1 LNNNTDIEKLK
12 IAFSGKESFTTGD
25 LWHFYSNEDKNLN
38 KGTFSWKVHNLKAQ
52 QILQSLKK
60 GVYTLTFKPKYQPEI
75 ASKPADLFLKTNKY
89 FKDINAC
96 IWSTKQLSEF
106 MLHIP
111 GKYYT
116 ILEVEADACEA
127 VFHYLK
133 DSKFKNL
140 YLQPTNKEIELYIN
154 ELNEAIIIKSL
165 ITKSPL
171 QQVKKIATPR
181 IEKILV
187 DIFSDRV
194 LFNIFQGNELIVIFN
209 NVYHKYE
216 INFSKL
222 ITYAKRRGK
231 EKEIIQFISAKTEI
245 PNSIFE

>member
-1 LNNNTDIEKLK
+1 MIHNIEIGNLKKYFESKEFFTRDELWNFYIKNEPGLNE
-12 IAFSGKESFTTGD
+12 
-25 LWHFYSNEDKNLN
+25 
-38 KGTFSWKVHNLKAQ
+38 GTFGWRIYQLKAKR
-52 QILQSLKK
+52 IINSNKK
-60 GVYTLTFKPKYQPEI
+60 GIYTFAFKPIYQPEI
-75 ASKPADLFLKTNKY
+75 DPKPADLFIKINKY
-89 FKDINAC
+89 FNGINAC
-96 IWSTKQLSEF
+96 IWSSKQLSEF

-133 DSKFKNL
+133 DLKFKNI
-140 YLQPTNKEIELYIN
+140 YLQPTDKEIELYIN

-165 ITKSPL
+165 VTKSPL
-171 QQVKKIATPR
+171 QQLKKIATPR

-187 DIFSDRV
+187 DIFADKV
-194 LFNIFQGNELIVIFN
+194 LFNRFQGNELIVIFN

-222 ITYAKRRGK
+222 LTNAKRRGK
-231 EKEIIQFISAKTEI
+231 EKEIIQFISTKTDI

>member
-1 LNNNTDIEKLK
+1 MKNNTDIEKLK
-12 IAFSGKESFTTGD
+12 IAFCSKEFFTTED
-25 LWHFYSNEDKNLN
+25 LWHFYSNEDINLN
-38 KGTFSWKVHNLKAQ
+38 KGTFSWKVHHLKAQ
-52 QILQSLKK
+52 QIIQSIKK
-60 GVYTLTFKPKYQPEI
+60 GVYTFAFKPTYQPEI
-75 ASKPADLFLKTNKY
+75 ASKPADIFLKINKY
-89 FKDINAC
+89 FNGINAC
-96 IWSTKQLSEF
+96 VWSSKQLSEF

-133 DSKFKNL
+133 DLKFKNI
-140 YLQPTNKEIELYIN
+140 YLQPTDKEIELYIN

-165 ITKSPL
+165 VTKSP
-171 QQVKKIATPR
+171 QQLLKKIATPR

-187 DIFSDRV
+187 DIFADKV
-194 LFNIFQGNELIVIFN
+194 LFNTFQGNELIVIFN

-222 ITYAKRRGK
+222 ITFAKRRGK

>member
-1 LNNNTDIEKLK
+1 MKNNTDIENLK
-12 IAFSGKESFTTGD
+12 IAFCSKESFTTED
-25 LWHFYSNEDKNLN
+25 LWHFFSKEDMNLN
-38 KGTFSWKVHNLKAQ
+38 KGTFSWKVHHLKAQ
-52 QILQSLKK
+52 QIIQSLKK
-60 GVYTLTFKPKYQPEI
+60 GVYTFAFKPLYQPEI
-75 ASKPADLFLKTNKY
+75 ASKSADLFLKINKY

-96 IWSTKQLSEF
+96 VWSSKQLSEF
-106 MLHIP
+106 MHHIP

-133 DSKFKNL
+133 DLKFKNI
-140 YLQPTNKEIELYIN
+140 YLQPTDKEIELYIN

-165 ITKSPL
+165 VTKSPL
-171 QQVKKIATPR
+171 QQLKKVATPR

-187 DIFSDRV
+187 DIFADKV
-194 LFNIFQGNELIVIFN
+194 LFNTFQGNELIVIFN